1 MSSSGNFILI
11 PLPDYTNRCLNK
23 KIYIKKK
30 SFFGGGGGGGGVRC
44 LNQSASHYTDN
55 MGSLQ
60 LVFHAR
66 KNNNNRKEVAGGVVG
81 RLLF

>member
-11 PLPDYTNRCLNK
+11 SLPDYTNRCLNK

-30 SFFGGGGGGGGVRC
+30 
-44 LNQSASHYTDN
+44 
-55 MGSLQ
+55 SLQ

-66 KNNNNRKEVAGGVVG
+66 KNNNNRKEVAGGGGVAG

>member
-23 KIYIKKK
+23 KIYIKKNL
-30 SFFGGGGGGGGVRC
+30 FLGGGD
-44 LNQSASHYTDN
+44 QSASHYTDN